1 MTESLVSGVLK
12 DAIITALTVAAPM
25 LIAAVVI
32 GLIVSIL
39 QATTQIHEQTLTFLP
54 KLIGMAVI
62 GIMTGSWMLHKLT
75 GFTERIFDIISKIV
89 S

>member
-1 MTESLVSGVLK
+1 MTESLISGVIK
-12 DAIITALTVAAPM
+12 DGITTALTVAAPL
-25 LIAAVVI
+25 LIVAVVI

-54 KLIGMAVI
+54 KLIGMAVV

-75 GFTERIFDIISKIV
+75 GFTERIFDIISKIT

>member
-1 MTESLVSGVLK
+1 MTESLISGVLK
-12 DAIITALTVAAPM
+12 DAITTALTVAAPM
-25 LIAAVVI
+25 LIVAVVI
-32 GLIVSIL
+32 GLIISIL

-54 KLIGMAVI
+54 KLIGMAII

-75 GFTERIFDIISKIV
+75 AFTERIFDIISKIT

>member
-1 MTESLVSGVLK
+1 MTESLISGVLK
-12 DAIITALTVAAPM
+12 DAITTALTVAAPM
-25 LIAAVVI
+25 LIVAVVI
-32 GLIVSIL
+32 GLIISIL

-54 KLIGMAVI
+54 KLIGMAII

-75 GFTERIFDIISKIV
+75 GFTERIFDIISKIT

>member
-1 MTESLVSGVLK
+1 MTESLISGVLK
-12 DAIITALTVAAPM
+12 DAITTALTVAAPM
-25 LIAAVVI
+25 LIVAVVI

-75 GFTERIFDIISKIV
+75 AFTERIFDIISKIT

>member
-1 MTESLVSGVLK
+1 MTESLISGVLK
-12 DAIITALTVAAPM
+12 DAIATALTVAAPM
-25 LIAAVVI
+25 LIVAVVI
-32 GLIVSIL
+32 GLIISIL

-54 KLIGMAVI
+54 KLIGMAII

-75 GFTERIFDIISKIV
+75 AFTERIFDIISKIT

>member
-1 MTESLVSGVLK
+1 MTESLVSGILK

>member
-1 MTESLVSGVLK
+1 MTENLVTGVLK
-12 DAIITALTVAAPM
+12 DAITTALTVGAPL
-25 LIAAVVI
+25 LIVAVVI

-62 GIMTGSWMLHKLT
+62 GLMLGSWMLHKLT
-75 GFTERIFDIISKIV
+75 AFTERIFDIISKIT

>member
-1 MTESLVSGVLK
+1 MTESLISGVLK
-12 DAIITALTVAAPM
+12 DAITTALTVAAPM
-25 LIAAVVI
+25 LIVAVVI

-54 KLIGMAVI
+54 KLIGMAII

-75 GFTERIFDIISKIV
+75 AFTERIFDIISKIV

>member
-1 MTESLVSGVLK
+1 MTESLVAGVLK
-12 DAIITALTVAAPM
+12 DAIITALSVAAPM

-75 GFTERIFDIISKIV
+75 GFTEKIFDIISKIV

>member
-1 MTESLVSGVLK
+1 MTESLVAGILK

>member
-1 MTESLVSGVLK
+1 MTESLVAGILK
-12 DAIITALTVAAPM
+12 DSIITALTVAAPM

-54 KLIGMAVI
+54 KLIGMALI

-75 GFTERIFDIISKIV
+75 GFTDKIYDKISKIV

>member
-1 MTESLVSGVLK
+1 MTEGMVTGIMK
-12 DAIITALTVAAPM
+12 DAITTALTVGAPL
-25 LIAAVVI
+25 LITAVVI

-62 GIMTGSWMLHKLT
+62 GLMLGSWMLHQLT
-75 GFTERIFDIISKIV
+75 GFTERIFDIISKIT